1 MPQAEYLQYGGQA
14 IVEGVMM
21 RSPRYFAVAC
31 RAPNGDI
38 VLQTE
43 ALEKT
48 WIGRQKWLKLPFL
61 RGSLA
66 LLDAMALGIKAMKFA
81 SNVQLDEKFQPVKE
95 AGEAEAD
102 AKPADKTPSK
112 SVQSASVAVA
122 MFLGI
127 VIGLFIFNFLPNLLS
142 EQLRR
147 FGTSPTIVNLVT
159 EILKLIIFVGYIWMI
174 GRLPEI
180 REVFKY
186 HGAEHK
192 AINTMEASQPL
203 DIETC
208 QAQTRFHPRCG
219 TSFAVIV
226 LLISLLVFTFVP
238 RYPFGE
244 SASSWANVSIR
255 VLMEIAILPIVAGI
269 SYELLRIAGKFRS
282 KRIVDAAFKPGI
294 WTQRLTTNEPEGHQV
309 EVALVALKAVIHA
322 EETGEL
328 RSDSGAVLNEKLE
341 IAEQLA

>member
-21 RSPRYFAVAC
+21 RSPHYFAVAC
-31 RAPNGDI
+31 RAPNGEI

-66 LLDAMALGIKAMKFA
+66 LLDAMALGIKSMKFA
-81 SNVQLDEKFQPVKE
+81 SNVQLDAKYQPQAERTEKSP
-95 AGEAEAD
+95 EAEAQ
-102 AKPADKTPSK
+102 PSK
-112 SVQSASVAVA
+112 GIQSASVAAA
-122 MFLGI
+122 MVLGI
-127 VIGLFIFNFLPNLLS
+127 VIGLFLFNFLPNLLS

-147 FGTSPTIVNLVT
+147 YGTSPTMVNLVT
-159 EILKLIIFVGYIWMI
+159 EILKLIIFLSYIWLI
-174 GRLPEI
+174 GRMPEI

-203 DIETC
+203 EIEEC
-208 QAQTRFHPRCG
+208 RAQTRFHPRCG

-226 LLISLLVFTFVP
+226 LLLSLLVFTFVP

-244 SASSWANVSIR
+244 SASTWMNVSLR
-255 VLMEIAILPIVAGI
+255 VLIEIAILPLVAGV
-269 SYELLRIAGKFRS
+269 SYELLRLAGKFRS
-282 KRIVDAAFKPGI
+282 KKLVDAAFKPGV
-294 WTQRLTTNEPEGHQV
+294 WTQRLTTNEPEEHQI
-309 EVALVALKAVIHA
+309 EVALVALKAVVQA
-322 EETGEL
+322 EETGVL
-328 RSDSGAVLNEKLE
+328 RSDGGKILGEKLE
-341 IAEQLA
+341 AASQSA